1 MNKISQIAALLITLT
16 FIICTAEAKAQA
28 FLNPIS
34 SQAPSFLE
42 QNAVSQQAIDSTGA
56 QGFQNNSDN
65 LLTTQGAYNAGVVGG
80 STANL
85 QQNAL
90 EGLMAPNSVN
100 NAAFPSGSYSYGFTM
115 SPTATAYAGQA
126 LPVCSTG
133 SCDLNIVNCP
143 NLLTNYGANQYNP
156 WSVST
161 MLVNPTNPTLPLDLE
176 ETASEAA
183 LFINAANGGAATTAS
198 SASSTP
204 DSSSH

>member
-1 MNKISQIAALLITLT
+1 MNKISQIKALLITLT

-28 FLNPIS
+28 FLNPVN

-42 QNAVSQQAIDSTGA
+42 QNAVSQQAIDSTA
-56 QGFQNNSDN
+56 ASGFRNNSDN

-80 STANL
+80 NAMNL

-100 NAAFPSGSYSYGFTM
+100 NAAFPSGVYSYGFTT
-115 SPTATAYAGQA
+115 SPATTTYAGQA

-143 NLLTNYGANQYNP
+143 NLLTNYGPTQYNP

-161 MLVNPTNPTLPLDLE
+161 MLVNPTNPTLPLDLQ

-183 LFINAANGGAATTAS
+183 LFINAANGVAYS
-198 SASSTP
+198 SGN
-204 DSSSH
+204 

>member
-16 FIICTAEAKAQA
+16 FIICSAEAKAQA
-28 FLNPIS
+28 FLNPVS

-42 QNAVSQQAIDSTGA
+42 QNAVSQTAIDSTGA
-56 QGFQNNSDN
+56 TGFQNNSDN
-65 LLTTQGAYNAGVVGG
+65 LPTVQGAYNAGTIGG
-80 STANL
+80 TSANL

-100 NAAFPSGSYSYGFTM
+100 GAAFPSGSYSYGFTT
-115 SPTATAYAGQA
+115 SPTATSYAGQA
-126 LPVCSTG
+126 LPPCSTG

-161 MLVNPTNPTLPLDLE
+161 MLVNPTNPTIPLDLE
-176 ETASEAA
+176 ETASTAA
-183 LFINAANGGAATTAS
+183 AFINSANGVAYS
-198 SASSTP
+198 SGN
-204 DSSSH
+204 